1 MSETNSAARQ
11 TPADRQTAPEMGVD
25 RAALTKTKPTADTRT
40 APNPKTDDA
49 AAPPRPPQTP
59 HSADW
64 CSRWL
69 RLYAPSEKHHKAAN
83 AAPPAPASRV
93 PNHSCPKLSPRNRA
107 EKNCPCPAEEIPRWQ
122 SDHSQAK
129 LPETRHLRP
138 ETRSPGTT
146 R

>member
-25 RAALTKTKPTADTRT
+25 RAALKKEKQTADTRI
-40 APNPKTDDA
+40 APAPKTADGA
-49 AAPPRPPQTP
+49 MWLRPPETP

-64 CSRWL
+64 CSRWP
-69 RLYAPSEKHHKAAN
+69 RLCAPSGKHRRAAN

-107 EKNCPCPAEEIPRWQ
+107 EKNCPCPSEEIPTWQ
-122 SDHSQAK
+122 SDHSQAR